1 MEKNINIFINVNKTL
16 IFVLVAQKKLWA
28 SSSQIKKKKKEK
40 KEGGSFNS
48 YIQEVLKFFFL
59 ERKFFLINKGIRI
72 LQRQHNVELT

>member
-1 MEKNINIFINVNKTL
+1 M
-16 IFVLVAQKKLWA
+16 AQKNYERPPL
-28 SSSQIKKKKKEK
+28 KKRKKKEKK